1 LSKIFLPN
9 FSNRPST
16 TVAVSRTRCK
26 ERKIQVSRILVPKS
40 TGIFD
45 FALLIKRV
53 QVQPRNNSEKFVDFQ
68 NFSNRPTTNDAV
80 SRTRSKIKKIFTS
93 IVSLFLALQ
102 SSTCPSPTS
111 EDVQ

>member
-45 FALLIKRV
+45 FALLIKSV

-80 SRTRSKIKKIFTS
+80 SRIKKIFTS